1 MCTLALNLYT
11 ARGLS
16 AGLLSM
22 LLHLPGGV
30 CINKGND
37 QSQRFDCLV
46 ISCFLSA
53 AVSQSLHT
61 SWLGC
66 FFLKVVCGQPGWEVV
81 MVVGSAS
88 ENLNTTTAAFAS
100 KTTFQS
106 GLVLEAGHSGLH
118 SLLQVGS
125 GWSAFK
131 LEQVK
136 FFCLSFGERE
146 RERERQAGT
155 LH

>member
-1 MCTLALNLYT
+1 
-11 ARGLS
+11 
-16 AGLLSM
+16 
-22 LLHLPGGV
+22 
-30 CINKGND
+30 
-37 QSQRFDCLV
+37 
-46 ISCFLSA
+46 
-53 AVSQSLHT
+53 
-61 SWLGC
+61 
-66 FFLKVVCGQPGWEVV
+66 

-146 RERERQAGT
+146 RERETGRDTT
-155 LH
+155 LGCSISDPRVISNYSFFVVTCFNTF